1 MNIIENI
8 LAFISIQYI
17 LSVNIA
23 SYAFILVLSSMFKNK
38 LKTYIKRIITVVIG
52 IGMWYVY
59 HEYGMITAQV
69 AIPSFFLSII
79 IYDYLIKEILSKFNL
94 LIRKPNA

>member
-59 HEYGMITAQV
+59 HEYEMITAQV